1 MNGLTRSTSRCVS
14 WGTPYNHYINMQ
26 HILNTIMSTADLLKI
41 IMLVGII
48 FALLASRWISK
59 QTAILAEEN
68 RRADQKIDYLEDRST
83 PSGRR
88 ARADA

>member
-1 MNGLTRSTSRCVS
+1 LRFVGSALQS
-14 WGTPYNHYINMQ
+14 GYQQ

-41 IMLVGII
+41 IMAVGIV

-68 RRADQKIDYLEDRST
+68 HRADQKID
-83 PSGRR
+83 
-88 ARADA
+88 